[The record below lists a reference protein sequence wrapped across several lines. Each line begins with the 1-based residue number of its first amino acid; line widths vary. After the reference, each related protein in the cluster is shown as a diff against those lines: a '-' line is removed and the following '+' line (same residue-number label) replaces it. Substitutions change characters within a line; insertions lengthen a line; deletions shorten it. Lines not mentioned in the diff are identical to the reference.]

1 MNIEYYNHFFKA
13 GMIKS
18 LNSKSTINIYKS
30 LFRKTKPIEAKYK
43 KEVKI
48 TKILLKISHKK
59 APLREAQ
66 PKQNLK
72 IKKKKGNK
80 RNDKKRPGKKKRFFT
95 ITT

>member
-1 MNIEYYNHFFKA
+1 MTNRTRLKTSA
-13 GMIKS
+13 GIHEES
-18 LNSKSTINIYKS
+18 DIRS
-30 LFRKTKPIEAKYK
+30 RYK